1 MLLIES
7 SIAQIKLGNT
17 ATHLE
22 KSALLELDGNKQG
35 FLLPRLTDTSLI
47 NTLNPP
53 DGMLIYFMPATSG
66 KGLYIRKTGFW
77 QRMTTD
83 SILSANLNSW
93 GLNGNNGLTG
103 TEKLGSI
110 SNTDFSLITNNTSR
124 ITITSAGVTSILGNA
139 VLGGTLSFSSLL
151 AANTADTSYLT
162 INNTTNVITK
172 RNLTSLPFLQNL
184 NGLTAAT
191 QTFAITTNAAA
202 IAFST
207 SGGTIH
213 NLNIPDA
220 DASNRGVVNT
230 STQTFAGNKTFSNN
244 VIVNGTTK
252 IGSSGTTLNSIIKAT
267 VNKTSFT
274 VPGSTVTVPF
284 NGAISQSFPASTTV
298 SFTVSGATVGS
309 SVTINPA
316 SALPDNCAIAYARVS
331 AVNTIEVKFCNTNSI
346 TINGSSVI
354 GITTLSAPASA
365 PTITVPTMDFYF
377 TIIQ

>member
-83 SILSANLNSW
+83 STLSANLN
-93 GLNGNNGLTG
+93 
-103 TEKLGSI
+103 
-110 SNTDFSLITNNTSR
+110 
-124 ITITSAGVTSILGNA
+124 
-139 VLGGTLSFSSLL
+139 
-151 AANTADTSYLT
+151 
-162 INNTTNVITK
+162 
-172 RNLTSLPFLQNL
+172 SLPFLQNL
-184 NGLTAAT
+184 NGLTATT

-220 DASNRGVVNT
+220 DASNRGVINT
-230 STQTFAGNKTFSNN
+230 GAQTFGGNKTFSNN
-244 VIVNGTTK
+244 VIINGTTK

-274 VPGSTVTVPF
+274 VPGSTVTVPA
-284 NGAISQSFPASTTV
+284 NGPISQSFPASTTV

-316 SALPDNCAIAYARVS
+316 SALPDNCVIAYARVS